1 VATEVI
7 IPYTPRPLQ
16 EQMHDG
22 IENHR
27 FSLVVAHRRFG
38 KTVAAVNALIKS
50 AAQCE
55 RIAPRYG
62 YVAPFRTQAEQI
74 AWSYLTRF
82 TRPIPGTRENL
93 SQLSV
98 TLPNEAQIRLF
109 GADNPHTLRGLYFD
123 GLVLDE
129 PAQMRDN
136 LWDEVLLPTLA
147 DRKGWAL
154 FIGTPMGVNKF
165 YEIAA
170 HAQKDRSWFY
180 AEFPAFDA
188 HGVLV
193 TDALDVED
201 IEVQRSM
208 MPKTKFRQEYLCDFT
223 ASAENT
229 LITIDEVNKA
239 MAREYPLAA
248 YYASPVVMGVD
259 PARFGDDRFV
269 ILIRQGLALR
279 WYQAYH
285 DMDTMTGAG
294 IVSKMIEKWSPAA
307 VFVDSIG
314 VGAGVADRLRQL
326 GFQIIEVQSGERAND
341 DERYVNKRAE
351 MWDTMR
357 LWLQDGGGLP
367 EDPGLRNDLVA
378 PQYSYDA
385 RNRMMLEKKE
395 SMKERGLPSPD
406 IADALAMTF
415 AVAVHPSKSPQA
427 MIDAKR
433 AKTRNDP
440 YRRLYA

>member
-1 VATEVI
+1 
-7 IPYTPRPLQ
+7 
-16 EQMHDG
+16 MHEG

-50 AAQCE
+50 AVQCE
-55 RIAPRYG
+55 RIEPRYG

-82 TRPIPGTRENL
+82 TRPIPGTKENL

-98 TLPNEAQIRLF
+98 TLPNTAQIRLF

-180 AEFPAFDA
+180 AEFPAFDS
-188 HGVLV
+188 HGELV

-201 IEVQRSM
+201 IEIQRSM

-223 ASAENT
+223 ASGENT
-229 LITIDEVNKA
+229 LITIDLVNQA
-239 MAREYPLAA
+239 MAREYPLSA
-248 YYASPVVMGVD
+248 YYSAPIAIGVD

-269 ILIRQGLALR
+269 ILVRQGLALR
-279 WYQAYH
+279 WYGAYH
-285 DMDTMTGAG
+285 EIDTMTGAG
-294 IVSKMIEKWSPAA
+294 IVSEHIKKWEPAA

-326 GFQIIEVQSGERAND
+326 GHTIIEVQSGERAVD
-341 DERYVNKRAE
+341 DERYMNKRAE
-351 MWDTMR
+351 MWDKMR
-357 LWLQDGGGLP
+357 LWLEEGGGLP
-367 EDPGLRNDLVA
+367 EDPELRNDLVA
-378 PQYSYDA
+378 PLYSYDA
-385 RNRMMLEKKE
+385 KNRMVLEKKE

-406 IADALAMTF
+406 IADALALTF
-415 AVAVHPSKSPQA
+415 ALPVHPRKTPQE
-427 MIDAKR
+427 MER
-433 AKTRNDP
+433 AKKSVTRNDP
-440 YRRLYA
+440 YRALYA